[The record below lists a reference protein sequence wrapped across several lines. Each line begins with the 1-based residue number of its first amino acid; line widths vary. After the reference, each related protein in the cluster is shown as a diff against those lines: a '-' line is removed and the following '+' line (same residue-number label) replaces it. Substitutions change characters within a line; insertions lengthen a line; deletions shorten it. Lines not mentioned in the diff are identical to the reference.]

1 MTLFN
6 LQIEDKIYRIDLYP
20 EVRVSITRHMM
31 QLYTDFCAVNPDKQ
45 VTFDEYL
52 NFVATQPHPENQ
64 VVEATNDDIEEDT
77 DDVIATLCEQ
87 VRRKDVMIDALLE
100 AIGKMKWIHKKADR
114 LDRLFCDKVWLNV
127 KG

>member
-45 VTFDEYL
+45 VTFEEYL

-64 VVEATNDDIEEDT
+64 VVEATNEDIEENA

-100 AIGKMKWIHKKADR
+100 AIGKMK
-114 LDRLFCDKVWLNV
+114 
-127 KG
+127 

>member
-64 VVEATNDDIEEDT
+64 AVEATDDDIEEDA

-100 AIGKMKWIHKKADR
+100 AIGKMK
-114 LDRLFCDKVWLNV
+114 
-127 KG
+127 

>member
-31 QLYTDFCAVNPDKQ
+31 QLYTDFCAVNPDKRL
-45 VTFDEYL
+45 TFDEYL

-64 VVEATNDDIEEDT
+64 VVEATDQDIEEDA

-100 AIGKMKWIHKKADR
+100 AIGKMK
-114 LDRLFCDKVWLNV
+114 
-127 KG
+127 

>member
-64 VVEATNDDIEEDT
+64 VVEATDQDIEEDA

-100 AIGKMKWIHKKADR
+100 AIGKMK
-114 LDRLFCDKVWLNV
+114 
-127 KG
+127 

>member
-64 VVEATNDDIEEDT
+64 VVEATDQDIEEDAE
-77 DDVIATLCEQ
+77 DVIATLCEQ

-100 AIGKMKWIHKKADR
+100 AIGKMK
-114 LDRLFCDKVWLNV
+114 
-127 KG
+127 

>member
-6 LQIEDKIYRIDLYP
+6 LQIADKIYKIDLYP

-64 VVEATNDDIEEDT
+64 VVESTDEDIEEDV

-100 AIGKMKWIHKKADR
+100 AIGKMK
-114 LDRLFCDKVWLNV
+114 
-127 KG
+127 

>member
-64 VVEATNDDIEEDT
+64 VVEATDEDIEEDA

-100 AIGKMKWIHKKADR
+100 AIGKMK
-114 LDRLFCDKVWLNV
+114 
-127 KG
+127 

>member
-64 VVEATNDDIEEDT
+64 VVEATDEDIEEDA

-100 AIGKMKWIHKKADR
+100 AIGKMKWVTKALRRQNYCNQCDHKIPQ
-114 LDRLFCDKVWLNV
+114 V
-127 KG
+127 

>member
-31 QLYTDFCAVNPDKQ
+31 QLYADFCAVNPDKQ
-45 VTFDEYL
+45 VTFEEYL

-64 VVEATNDDIEEDT
+64 VVEATDEDIEEDA

-100 AIGKMKWIHKKADR
+100 AIGKMK
-114 LDRLFCDKVWLNV
+114 
-127 KG
+127 

>member
-64 VVEATNDDIEEDT
+64 VVEATDEDIEEDAE
-77 DDVIATLCEQ
+77 DVIATLCEQ

-100 AIGKMKWIHKKADR
+100 AIGKMK
-114 LDRLFCDKVWLNV
+114 
-127 KG
+127 